1 MYSLQMSKPVIKFV
15 NSRTPKER
23 QRIKAAFESL
33 QNNPFQ
39 NQLDIKKMKGMANHY
54 RLRIGD
60 YRFLYEILH
69 EQVLIYLYKADNR
82 GDVYK

>member
-1 MYSLQMSKPVIKFV
+1 MYNLHMSKHVIKFV

-54 RLRIGD
+54 RLRIT
-60 YRFLYEILH
+60 EIGTLVNEIRESH
-69 EQVLIYLYKADNR
+69 AR
-82 GDVYK
+82 HH

>member
-1 MYSLQMSKPVIKFV
+1 MYNLQASKQVVKFV

-23 QRIKAAFESL
+23 QRIAMALEIL
-33 QNNPFQ
+33 QNDPFR
-39 NQLDIKKMKGMANHY
+39 NHLDIKKMKGLENSY

-60 YRFLYEILH
+60 YRFLYEIIE
-69 EQVLIYLYKADNR
+69 EQILIFVYKADNR

>member
-54 RLRIGD
+54 R
-60 YRFLYEILH
+60 FLYEIIH